1 MVMFLKKMNKRSI
14 SKIFNESGVGVWTP
28 IIDEEV
34 VLTNGSFPPDSGSEA
49 EINKH
54 IAAYIQKS
62 LSEAVQKKII
72 GLKAVVNWPYDG
84 SNLRPAVK
92 KIEVFR
98 ISGKKYIL
106 LMRIGHSNSV

>member
-1 MVMFLKKMNKRSI
+1 MNKRSI
-14 SKIFNESGVGVWTP
+14 SKKFNDAEIGVWTP

-34 VLTNGSFPPDSGSEA
+34 RLTDASFSPDSEVEA

-62 LSEAVQKKII
+62 LSAAVQKKII
-72 GLKAVVNWPYDG
+72 GLKAVVSWPYDG
-84 SNLRPAVK
+84 SNLRPVVN

-106 LMRIGHSNSV
+106 LMRIGHSITV

>member
-1 MVMFLKKMNKRSI
+1 MNKRSV
-14 SKIFNESGVGVWTP
+14 SKKFNDAEIGVWTP

-34 VLTNGSFPPDSGSEA
+34 VLTNASFTPNSEVEV

-54 IAAYIQKS
+54 IAVYIQKS
-62 LSEAVQKKII
+62 LSTAVQKKII

-84 SNLRPAVK
+84 SNLHPVVK

-106 LMRIGHSNSV
+106 LMRIGHSTSV